1 MDLFSSSIQELIH
14 GYVLGLLCKTN
25 LCVIIHYIINDE
37 VGTVKLVKALEQFS
51 Y

>member
-1 MDLFSSSIQELIH
+1 MDKLGAFLLTKHLCVLIH
-14 GYVLGLLCKTN
+14 D
-25 LCVIIHYIINDE
+25 IIYGE

>member
-1 MDLFSSSIQELIH
+1 MDKCGAFYANKTSLCLNPP
-14 GYVLGLLCKTN
+14 LL
-25 LCVIIHYIINDE
+25 NDE